1 MKILLKSIFSIFC
14 FCLMGNVQAS
24 EVPKEITILCHIQ
37 NCPGDS
43 VSIYQFDGIVFNRI
57 KIIKAT
63 IADRN
68 TYQFTLP
75 KSNTPQFYFIGST
88 VQDMR
93 VLLLGTEDNVEL
105 DGNCYEW
112 KKVAIKN
119 SKLNNIFDGANK
131 RVNLL
136 TFENEELIKSIQL
149 AQGDDVKIKKYE
161 AELLAIDKR
170 KVHFLDS
177 ITKVNSFIGK
187 HVALSTYYSFQN
199 NKKAIH
205 TDEIDYYAKEF
216 FHSVDFKDAAYGDM
230 PSVFESFRTYTNTLN
245 TFGLPDERHKEYLE
259 TTLSRI
265 PKGNRTYK
273 YALGGIITSL
283 IARNHGNLIQFGN
296 RYCEMYKAEEPG
308 VTEQL
313 RAYLNQR
320 LTFMTGVE
328 APDFTANTP
337 EDKPM
342 SLKSF
347 RGKVV
352 LIDFWASWCGPCRRE
367 NPNVVLMYNKYHAKG
382 FEILSVSLDSD
393 KGRWL
398 GAIQQDGLIWNHVSD
413 LKGWQSEPAKIY
425 SVTSIPQT
433 LLLDKDGKII
443 ARGLRGEQ
451 LEDALKNIFKD

>member
-1 MKILLKSIFSIFC
+1 MKILLNSILTIFC
-14 FCLMGNVQAS
+14 FCLFGNVQAS
-24 EVPKEITILCHIQ
+24 EAPKEINVLCRIQ

-43 VSIYQFDGIVFNRI
+43 VSIYQFDGIVFNRV

-68 TYQFTLP
+68 VYKFTLP
-75 KSNTPQFYFIGST
+75 KASAPQFYFIGST
-88 VQDMR
+88 LQDLR

-105 DGNCYEW
+105 EGNCFEW
-112 KKVAIKN
+112 KKVLVKN

-136 TFENEELIKSIQL
+136 AFENEELIKSIQL
-149 AQGDDVKIKKYE
+149 AQGDEVKVKKYE
-161 AELLAIDKR
+161 AELLAVDKR

-177 ITKVNSFIGK
+177 ITKVNSFVGK

-199 NKKAIH
+199 NKKAEH

-259 TTLSRI
+259 KTLSRI

-283 IARNHGNLIQFGN
+283 IARNHANLIAFGD
-296 RYCEMYKAEEPG
+296 RYCDMYNGEEPG
-308 VTEQL
+308 VTGQL
-313 RAYLNQR
+313 KAYLEQR
-320 LTFMTGVE
+320 RTFITGIE
-328 APDFTANTP
+328 APNFTANTP
-337 EDKPM
+337 EDKPL
-342 SLKSF
+342 SLKDL
-347 RGKVV
+347 RGKVLLV
-352 LIDFWASWCGPCRRE
+352 DFWASWCGPCRRE

-393 KGRWL
+393 KSRWL

-413 LKGWQSEPAKIY
+413 LKGWQNDAAKLY
-425 SVTSIPQT
+425 AVTSIPQT
-433 LLLDKDGKII
+433 ILLDKDGKII
-443 ARGLRGEQ
+443 ARNLRGEA
-451 LEDALKNIFKD
+451 LGEALKNIFGE